1 MRTFDYTICSIPLIA
16 LFTSQV
22 SQEDLGHGA
31 GQFIDVVKKIQVKA
45 KLVRIGSLPLTELG
59 RLKAYILNSE
69 PSG

>member
-22 SQEDLGHGA
+22 SQGDLVHGA